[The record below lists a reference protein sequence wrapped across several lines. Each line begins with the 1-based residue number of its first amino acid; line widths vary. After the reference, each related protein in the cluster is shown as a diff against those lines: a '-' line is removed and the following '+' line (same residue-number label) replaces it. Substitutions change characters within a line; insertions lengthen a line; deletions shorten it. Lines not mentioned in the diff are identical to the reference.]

1 MNECAQS
8 AGASDKGIPQDQE
21 RFQRVNDQVH
31 EYAPKASGVV
41 ENQTAVPGH
50 QEGGLLKKL
59 LTTTTKKKDVL
70 GDQQA
75 KQPAKTTKRRS
86 PNRIRRPMNGFFVS
100 NFMFNS
106 TTKKK
111 DVVAD
116 QQANKQTI
124 QPTKTTELKEAIHIK
139 RPMNGFMVG
148 HFFSILL
155 LLYFYD

>member
-21 RFQRVNDQVH
+21 RFQRSNDQFH

-59 LTTTTKKKDVL
+59 LTTTTKKKDV
-70 GDQQA
+70 
-75 KQPAKTTKRRS
+75 
-86 PNRIRRPMNGFFVS
+86 
-100 NFMFNS
+100 
-106 TTKKK
+106 
-111 DVVAD
+111 VAD
-116 QQANKQTI
+116 QQVYKQTI
-124 QPTKTTELKEAIHIK
+124 QPTKAIKLKESIHIK

-148 HFFSILL
+148 HFFFNFVSSIFL
-155 LLYFYD
+155 